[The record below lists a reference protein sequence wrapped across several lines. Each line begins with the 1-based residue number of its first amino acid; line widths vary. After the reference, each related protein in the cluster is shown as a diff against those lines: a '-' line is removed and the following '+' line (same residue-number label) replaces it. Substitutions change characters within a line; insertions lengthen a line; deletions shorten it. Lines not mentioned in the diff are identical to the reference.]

1 MLTITFGIGLT
12 LIILTKAV
20 LTSRHKN
27 GLGAMSHQWVAVHS
41 AAQPSSSI

>member
-1 MLTITFGIGLT
+1 MLAITLGIGLT
-12 LIILTKAV
+12 LIIVTKAV